1 MVIAAG
7 AMTMVM
13 VATALGFDIGRE
25 VDTNRMVQAVADAV
39 ALDAANFLDS
49 TTATAT
55 DPYTPIGGVTYD
67 QAQVVQY
74 EATESAM
81 RNSVS
86 SADQAADTVV
96 MGTCA
101 SSTSCPTFTPIEECP
116 FTTALPAPT
125 TSPSGSACYVAPGAS
140 ASTVINAVQVTAQ
153 SVTSFVFQLGSATS
167 VRGATAVRSFTGGS
181 GCPPCTTNYVP
192 VSAFSLGSTLVDFNN
207 ALVDQVIGGELQ
219 TPASTNIALL
229 SYSGLAAASVSIGDI
244 LAANA
249 GVGTLSNLLKTS
261 VPPST
266 LLGYYYNALIAQ
278 GTPSATAAAGQLN
291 AALGVTGSGST
302 AIGATAGVRL
312 CQLIDVAATGQNA
325 CGVPDSSLAPAAY
338 ATMDAASFLT
348 TLAAQTEVAG
358 GSRAIGLDITGLG
371 LLDVSLTAISPMA
384 FSKVGPA
391 DQPSCPAGFANCPV
405 TASDTQ
411 AKATLSVA
419 NVDLAGL
426 ATMDLS
432 IDVTGAGATG
442 TLTGL
447 SCGTSPSTE
456 TATISGSASAAD
468 LASTY
473 TVYVAGIPTALPT
486 DTTVGSAVGGST
498 WSHTFAGPFTADQ
511 PAMWSSVSTAPS
523 VTLATPTSGPTAA
536 ILSVIASVVTTTLDP
551 ALSPILSAL
560 GVNLGYATVAD
571 HYVDCNSSVLIK

>member
-25 VDTNRMVQAVADAV
+25 VDTNRTVQAVADAV
-39 ALDAANFLDS
+39 ALDAANFLDG
-49 TTATAT
+49 TTATAP
-55 DPYTPIGGVTYD
+55 DPYTPIGGSTYD
-67 QAQVVQY
+67 QAQVIQY
-74 EATESAM
+74 QATESAM
-81 RNSVS
+81 RNDVS
-86 SADQAADTVV
+86 SADQAVDTVV

-116 FTTALPAPT
+116 LTTTLPAPSAT
-125 TSPSGSACYVAPGAS
+125 PSGSACYLVPGAS
-140 ASTVINAVQVTAQ
+140 ASTVINAVQVAAQ

-167 VRGATAVRSFTGGS
+167 YRGATAVRSFTGGS
-181 GCPPCTTNYVP
+181 GCPPCTTQYVP
-192 VSAFSLGSTLVDFNN
+192 VSAFSLGSTLVDFSNPQEQ
-207 ALVDQVIGGELQ
+207 QVLAGELGVP
-219 TPASTNIALL
+219 TSTDFSML
-229 SYSGLAAASVSIGDI
+229 SYSGLSAASVSVGDI

-249 GVGTLSNLLKTS
+249 GVGTLDNLLKTS

-278 GTPSATAAAGQLN
+278 NSPSSLAAAQQLN

-302 AIGATAGVRL
+302 AIGASAGVAM
-312 CQLIDVAATGQNA
+312 CQLLDVAATGQTA
-325 CGVPDSSLAPAAY
+325 CSQSGTSLEPAAY

-358 GSRAIGLDITGLG
+358 GSQAIGLNITGLG

-384 FSKVGPA
+384 SSKVGPA
-391 DQPSCPAGFANCPV
+391 DQPSCPAGFQNCPV
-405 TASDTQ
+405 TAEDTQ

-426 ATMDLS
+426 GSMDLS
-432 IDVTGAGATG
+432 IDVTGADATG

-456 TATISGSASAAD
+456 TATIAGSASAAD
-468 LASTY
+468 LAATY
-473 TVYVAGIPTALPT
+473 TVYVLGSSAALPT
-486 DTTVGSAVGGST
+486 DTTVASST
-498 WSHTFAGPFTADQ
+498 WSHTFTGPFTADS
-511 PAMWSSVSTAPS
+511 PPMWSSVNTAPS
-523 VTLATPTSGPTAA
+523 VALTSPTSGVSAA
-536 ILSVIASVVTTTLDP
+536 ILSAISSVVTTSLDP
-551 ALSPILSAL
+551 VLSPLLTAM
-560 GVNLGYATVAD
+560 GVDLGYATVAD
-571 HYVDCNSSVLIK
+571 HYVNCNSAVLVR